1 MDIPKGVYWKVI
13 TLYSLYI
20 LKVPIGWKDVY
31 WPKMCLLNENVS
43 IDKKMCLLNKNVLI
57 DWKITYWMKMYL
69 LKGYNLLS
77 INNGLY
83 SFDNFFST
91 SSFSFFLEIR
101 ETYGFSLK
109 LPFVKPNKFGCI
121 LGTNL

>member
-1 MDIPKGVYWKVI
+1 MDISKGVYWKVI
-13 TLYSLYI
+13 TLYILYI
-20 LKVPIGWKDVY
+20 LNVPIEWKDVY
-31 WPKMCLLNENVS
+31 WPKMCLLKENVS

-109 LPFVKPNKFGCI
+109 LLFVKPNKFGCI